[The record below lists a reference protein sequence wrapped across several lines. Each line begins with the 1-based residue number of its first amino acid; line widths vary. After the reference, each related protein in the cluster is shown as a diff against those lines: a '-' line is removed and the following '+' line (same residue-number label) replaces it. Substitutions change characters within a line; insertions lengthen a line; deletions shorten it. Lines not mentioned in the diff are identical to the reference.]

1 MDPSIFIVRFSR
13 KESVCATSP
22 KFTNRVLFSQ
32 IESNTVMHD
41 FAKFQQNQ
49 IANDKIVMHF
59 GILVGVEMS

>member
-1 MDPSIFIVRFSR
+1 
-13 KESVCATSP
+13 
-22 KFTNRVLFSQ
+22 
-32 IESNTVMHD
+32 MHD